1 MDHYIAYGPEQRAD
15 QNIEPEEF
23 EDLGPPFSA
32 LVGTSQGV
40 PVVEV
45 RGEVDLATVPRLLEA
60 IGIAGARLDG
70 RPLLI
75 VDLRGIELIDAYG
88 VRVLVEEARAMEG
101 LGGELRL
108 LIPEI
113 GSVARLFRLLGVG
126 RIIDVRHD
134 LELSAEEYSERH
146 SGSRHLAR
154 NSDERAS

>member
-1 MDHYIAYGPEQRAD
+1 M
-15 QNIEPEEF
+15 
-23 EDLGPPFSA
+23 
-32 LVGTSQGV
+32 
-40 PVVEV
+40 VEV

-75 VDLRGIELIDAYG
+75 VDLRRIELIDAYG
-88 VRVLVEEARAMEG
+88 VRVLVEEAQAMEG

-126 RIIDVRHD
+126 RILDVRHD
-134 LELSAEEYSERH
+134 PELSAERSTERYP
-146 SGSRHLAR
+146 GR
-154 NSDERAS
+154 NSDEQAS

>member
-1 MDHYIAYGPEQRAD
+1 MNEAVDMDHYIAYEPVQRAVQD
-15 QNIEPEEF
+15 IEPEEF
-23 EDLGPPFSA
+23 EDPGPPFSA

-75 VDLRGIELIDAYG
+75 VDLRAVDFIDAYG
-88 VRVLVEEARAMEG
+88 VRVLVEEAQAMES

-108 LIPEI
+108 VIPEI

-126 RIIDVRHD
+126 RIVDVRHD
-134 LELSAEEYSERH
+134 LELSAEEY
-146 SGSRHLAR
+146 
-154 NSDERAS
+154 